1 VHLKSKTKNRLRHH
15 TNPLTFRPE
24 RLQVPDWNARLGGA
38 PQEVDIGIGM
48 GDFLCAYAAA
58 HPERRMVGLEVRE
71 AFCNE
76 AKLRIEQAG
85 LTNAAVVYVD
95 ATRFI
100 DEVLPEQS
108 IERAF
113 ISFPDPWFKKRHHKR
128 RLVGSD
134 FLVRL
139 HRVLRKDA
147 ELLVQSDNQAVIEDI
162 VAQLDASP
170 LFANA
175 NGEGVQVEAPFTPF
189 RTERE
194 AYYERKGWPVWRYR
208 YLPVPSA

>member
-1 VHLKSKTKNRLRHH
+1 VQLKSKTKNRLRHH
-15 TNPLTFRPE
+15 TNPLTFRAD
-24 RLQVPDWNARLGGA
+24 RLQVPDWQAKLGGP

-48 GDFLCAYAAA
+48 GDFLCAYATA
-58 HPERRMVGLEVRE
+58 HPDRRMAGLEVRE
-71 AFCNE
+71 AFCKE
-76 AKLRIEQAG
+76 AELRISQAG

-100 DEVLPEQS
+100 DEVLPEHS
-108 IERAF
+108 VERAF

-128 RLVGSD
+128 RLVGAD
-134 FLVRL
+134 FLARL
-139 HRVLRKDA
+139 HRVLRSDG

-162 VAQLDASP
+162 VAQLEASP
-170 LFANA
+170 RFANPA
-175 NGEGVQVEAPFTPF
+175 GEGVQFEGPFTPF

-208 YLPVPSA
+208 YLPVA